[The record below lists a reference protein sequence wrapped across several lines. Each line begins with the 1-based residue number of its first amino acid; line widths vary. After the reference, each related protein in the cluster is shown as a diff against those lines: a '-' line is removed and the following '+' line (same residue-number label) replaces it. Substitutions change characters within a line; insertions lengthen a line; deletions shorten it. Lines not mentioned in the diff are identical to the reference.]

1 MAMDAPRI
9 VVVGAGPAGVRAAEA
24 LVAHGLRP
32 LVIDEA
38 PLAGGQIY
46 RRPPPGFRRPAK
58 ELYGFEA
65 AKAEAI
71 HRTFDGLTDVIDYR
85 PLTLAWNVQDRVLY
99 TACDNMV
106 TPIPFDAVVL
116 ATGATDRVL
125 PIPGWTL
132 PGVFTLGG
140 AQVALKHQGCA
151 VGRRTVFLGSTPLLY
166 LAAYQYA
173 RAGAEVA
180 AVLDT
185 TPFSRKVRAAPRLL
199 SNASIFAKG
208 LYTMAAL
215 RRSGVPIEHGVRPL
229 AIEGEGAVA
238 ALGYRRRA
246 GDEARIAC
254 DAVAFGFGLRPES
267 QLAELAGCGFR
278 FDPVFRQWLP
288 QCAADGRAAD
298 GVYLAGDGA
307 RIGGADAAEVSG
319 ELAALSLI
327 EDLGRATG
335 HKARLVSLR
344 RRLASLT
351 RFQAG
356 LADAFPWPADMAR
369 SLPDEAIVCRCETVT
384 AGEIRRAA
392 SRPFGGGRE
401 INRAKAFSRLGMGRC
416 QGRFCGPGGA
426 EVLAGTLGRD
436 IEAVGR
442 LRGAGPVKPLKLA
455 SVLDE

>member
-1 MAMDAPRI
+1 MAMDGPRV
-9 VVVGAGPAGVRAAEA
+9 VVVGAGPAGVRATEA
-24 LVAHGLRP
+24 LVARGLRP

-46 RRPPPGFRRPAK
+46 RRPPPGFRRTTK

-71 HRTFDGLTDVIDYR
+71 HRTFDGLIDAIDYR
-85 PLTLAWNVQDRVLY
+85 PRTLAWNVQDRVLY
-99 TACDNMV
+99 TVRDDVV
-106 TPIPFDAVVL
+106 TPLPFDALVL

-125 PIPGWTL
+125 PFPGWTL
-132 PGVFTLGG
+132 PGVYTLGG
-140 AQVALKHQGCA
+140 SQVALKHQGCA

-173 RAGAEVA
+173 KAGAEVA

-185 TPFSRKVRAAPRLL
+185 APFSSKVRAAPKML
-199 SNASIFAKG
+199 SNAPMFAKG
-208 LYTMAAL
+208 LYTMASL
-215 RRSGVPIEHGVRPL
+215 RRFGVPIENGVRPV
-229 AIEGEGAVA
+229 AVEGEGAVSG
-238 ALGYRRRA
+238 LYYRSR
-246 GDEARIAC
+246 GGGEVRIEC

-267 QLAELAGCGFR
+267 QLADLAGCGFR

-288 QCAADGRAAD
+288 QCARDGRVGD

-327 EDLGRATG
+327 EDLGRG
-335 HKARLVSLR
+335 PGDKARVAGLQG
-344 RRLASLT
+344 RLASLI

-356 LADAFPWPADMAR
+356 LAGAFPWPADMAR
-369 SLPDEAIVCRCETVT
+369 SLPDEAIVCRCEAVT
-384 AGEIRRAA
+384 AGEIRQAA
-392 SRPFGGGRE
+392 QRPLGGGRE
-401 INRAKAFSRLGMGRC
+401 INRAKAFSRVGMGRC
-416 QGRFCGPGGA
+416 QGRFCGLGAA
-426 EVLAGTLGRD
+426 EVVAATLERD
-436 IEAVGR
+436 ISAVGR
-442 LRGAGPVKPLKLA
+442 LRGAGPVKPIKLS

>member
-1 MAMDAPRI
+1 MAMDAPRV

-65 AKAEAI
+65 GKAEAI
-71 HRTFDGLTDVIDYR
+71 HRTFDGLTDAIDYR
-85 PLTLAWNVQDRVLY
+85 PRTLAWSVQDRVLY
-99 TACDNMV
+99 TACDDVV
-106 TPIPFDAVVL
+106 TPIPFDALLL

-125 PIPGWTL
+125 PFPGWTL

-151 VGRRTVFLGSTPLLY
+151 VGQRTVFLGSTPLLY
-166 LAAYQYA
+166 LVAYQYA

-185 TPFSRKVRAAPRLL
+185 TPFSRKVWAAPRMLANV
-199 SNASIFAKG
+199 STFGKG
-208 LYTMAAL
+208 LYYMAAL
-215 RRSGVPIEHGVRPL
+215 RRSGVPIEHGIRPV
-229 AIEGEGAVA
+229 AVEGNEAVA
-238 ALGYRRRA
+238 VLSYRRRG
-246 GDEARIAC
+246 GDEARIDC

-288 QCAADGRAAD
+288 QCTVDGRADD

-327 EDLGRATG
+327 EDLDRASGDKVRT
-335 HKARLVSLR
+335 ARLR
-344 RRLASLT
+344 RRLASLIG
-351 RFQAG
+351 FQSV
-356 LADAFPWPADMAR
+356 LADAFPLPTDMAR
-369 SLPDEAIVCRCETVT
+369 TLPDEAIVCRCEAIT
-384 AGEIRRAA
+384 AGEIRDTTQRLFGA
-392 SRPFGGGRE
+392 SE
-401 INRAKAFSRLGMGRC
+401 LNRAKAFSRLGMGRC
-416 QGRFCGPGGA
+416 QGRFCGPGAA
-426 EVLAGTLGRD
+426 EVLAGALDGNL
-436 IEAVGR
+436 ESVGR
-442 LRGAGPVKPLKLA
+442 LRGAGPIKPLKMA
-455 SVLDE
+455 SVVDE

>member
-1 MAMDAPRI
+1 MDAPRI

-38 PLAGGQIY
+38 PQAGGQIY

-71 HRTFDGLTDVIDYR
+71 HKTFDGLTDAIDYR
-85 PLTLAWNVQDRVLY
+85 PGTLAWNIQDGVLY
-99 TACDNMV
+99 TARDDVV
-106 TPIPFDAVVL
+106 TPVAFDAVVL
-116 ATGATDRVL
+116 ATGAIDRVL
-125 PIPGWTL
+125 PFRGWTL
-132 PGVFTLGG
+132 PGVFSLGG

-151 VGRRTVFLGSTPLLY
+151 VGRRTVFLGNTPLLY

-199 SNASIFAKG
+199 WHASIFAKG

-215 RRSGVPIEHGVRPL
+215 RRCGVAIEHGIRPV
-229 AIEGEGAVA
+229 AVEGAGAVA
-238 ALGYRRRA
+238 ALRYRRR
-246 GDEARIAC
+246 GGGEARIAC

-288 QCAADGRAAD
+288 QCGADGRAGE

-327 EDLGRATG
+327 EDLGRASG
-335 HKARLVSLR
+335 QKARPASLR

-356 LADAFPWPADMAR
+356 LASAFPVPADMAR
-369 SLPDEAIVCRCETVT
+369 DLPDETIVCRCETVT

-392 SRPFGGGRE
+392 SHPLGGGRE
-401 INRAKAFSRLGMGRC
+401 INRVKAFSRLGMGRC
-416 QGRFCGPGGA
+416 QGRFCGLGAA
-426 EVLAGTLGRD
+426 EVLAGTLDRD
-436 IEAVGR
+436 VEAVGR
-442 LRGAGPVKPLKLA
+442 LRGAGPVKPLRLA

>member
-1 MAMDAPRI
+1 MDAPRV

-24 LVAHGLRP
+24 LVKHGLRP

-71 HRTFDGLTDVIDYR
+71 HRTFDGLTDAIDYR
-85 PLTLAWNVQDRVLY
+85 PRTLAWNVQDRVLY
-99 TACDNMV
+99 TACDDAV
-106 TPIPFDAVVL
+106 TPVPFDALLL

-125 PIPGWTL
+125 PFPGWTL

-140 AQVALKHQGCA
+140 SQVALKHQGCA

-166 LAAYQYA
+166 LVAHQYV
-173 RAGAEVA
+173 RAGAEVV

-185 TPFSRKVRAAPRLL
+185 APFSAKMRALPKLL
-199 SNASIFAKG
+199 SDTPMSAKG

-215 RRSGVPIEHGVRPL
+215 RRSGVPIEHGVRPV
-229 AIEGEGAVA
+229 AAEGDGAVA
-238 ALGYRRRA
+238 GLRYRRP
-246 GDEARIAC
+246 GGGEVRIDC

-267 QLAELAGCGFR
+267 QLADLADCGFF
-278 FDPVFRQWLP
+278 FDPVLRQWLP
-288 QCAADGRAAD
+288 QCAGDGRAGD

-319 ELAALSLI
+319 ELAALSLV
-327 EDLGRATG
+327 EDLGRVPGDPGRSA
-335 HKARLVSLR
+335 KLS
-344 RRLASLT
+344 RRLASLM

-369 SLPDEAIVCRCETVT
+369 SLPDEAIVCRCERVT
-384 AGEIRRAA
+384 AGEVRRAVQH
-392 SRPFGGGRE
+392 SLGGGRE
-401 INRAKAFSRLGMGRC
+401 INRAKALSRIGMGRC
-416 QGRFCGPGGA
+416 QGRFCGLGSA
-426 EVLAGTLGRD
+426 EVSAAIQDRD
-436 IEAVGR
+436 VSTVGR
-442 LRGAGPVKPLKLA
+442 LRGAGPVKPIKLA
-455 SVLDE
+455 SLLEE